1 MTLRLMS
8 VGTPRMRRLILLGA
22 VLLVAET
29 GSARQIETPG
39 EKGQSRE
46 SHSTYSQRTRRGSVS
61 QIIWQAT
68 VSITTVFETR
78 ENLVA
83 IPLSISIT

>member
-1 MTLRLMS
+1 MAIRPMS

-39 EKGQSRE
+39 EKGRYNVGFTTFCATMSAGRVTRVQVFYPTLDRPELRRRVPRVPSGE
-46 SHSTYSQRTRRGSVS
+46 SG
-61 QIIWQAT
+61 
-68 VSITTVFETR
+68 
-78 ENLVA
+78 
-83 IPLSISIT
+83 